1 MTPRPRKSLALI
13 MIVLLFVAP
22 FLTAY
27 VLHKAGWHPP
37 ATRNYGELVTPPQ
50 DLETTKFIL
59 ADGNPLQWK
68 DRQWSWTIF
77 AIPGPDCAT
86 KCIARIDELR
96 RLRLTMND
104 SAERVRV
111 IVVDGNLASA
121 TLARLVPVQT
131 AHDVAGVLAAL
142 RPAAGQVAVAIAG
155 PRGFLVMRYA
165 AGYDANRMRKD
176 LARLL
181 KT

>member
-1 MTPRPRKSLALI
+1 MTSRPRKQLALI
-13 MIVLLFVAP
+13 LIVLLFAAP
-22 FLTAY
+22 FVTAY
-27 VLHKAGWHPP
+27 VLNKAGWRPP

-50 DLETTKFIL
+50 DLGAAKFIL
-59 ADGNPLQWK
+59 ADGKPLQWK
-68 DRQWSWTIF
+68 DAQWSWTIF

-86 KCIARIDELR
+86 QCIAAIDELR
-96 RLRLTMND
+96 RVRLTMND

-111 IVVDGNLASA
+111 VVLDTPLPPTA
-121 TLARLVPVQT
+121 LARLNPVES
-131 AHDVAGVLAAL
+131 ARDASGALGRL
-142 RPAAGQVAVAIAG
+142 RPGPGQVAVAIAG

-165 AGYDANRMRKD
+165 PGYDANRMRKD

>member
-1 MTPRPRKSLALI
+1 MTPRPRKWFALV
-13 MIVLLFVAP
+13 MIVLLFAAP

-27 VLHKAGWHPP
+27 VLDKAGWRPP
-37 ATRNYGELVTPPQ
+37 ATRNYGELVTPAL
-50 DLETTKFIL
+50 DLGTAKFML
-59 ADGNPLQWK
+59 ADGKPLQWR

-77 AIPGPDCAT
+77 AIPGPNCAT
-86 KCIARIDELR
+86 KCMTSIDELR
-96 RLRLTMND
+96 RVRLTMND
-104 SAERVRV
+104 SADRVRV
-111 IVVDGNLASA
+111 IVVDGSLAPV

-131 AHDVAGVLAAL
+131 AHDVAGVLAPL
-142 RPAAGQVAVAIAG
+142 RPAAGQLAVAIAD
-155 PRGFLVMRYA
+155 PRGFLVLRYP